1 MRESRAPSPEVCRRP
16 FPWSSVTIGV
26 LFVLC
31 AVLSSL
37 LVFQSARLHR
47 EQERLAVANDTIE
60 FARSEFSNADDEVA
74 RYRSAAL
81 GYYAEH
87 GGTYTMPYDYSAGF
101 EGYCKRHPIPAPL
114 LDLGS

>member
-1 MRESRAPSPEVCRRP
+1 MELRHHRRPVCPVCRACRP
-16 FPWSSVTIGV
+16 AG
-26 LFVLC
+26 
-31 AVLSSL
+31 
-37 LVFQSARLHR
+37 FQSARLHR

-87 GGTYTMPYDYSAGF
+87 GGTYIMPYDYSAGF

>member
-1 MRESRAPSPEVCRRP
+1 MRESRATSPEVCRKP

-31 AVLSSL
+31 AVLAGL
-37 LVFQSARLHR
+37 LALQSARLHR
-47 EQERLAVANDTIE
+47 EQERLAAANATIE
-60 FARSEFSNADDEVA
+60 FARSEFSDADYDLK
-74 RYRSAAL
+74 RYRAIAQ
-81 GYYAEH
+81 GQRGIYIA
-87 GGTYTMPYDYSAGF
+87 PYDYSAGF